1 MALKRESRI
10 FRYFQHVLILTDV
23 EVHAKRD
30 QESMSA
36 FAPQAVRIL
45 RSGAEAVEYISANP
59 VDLVLCDSVLADM
72 PGVKFVNI
80 LRRNMRLKMLPVV
93 MVTLENQKSHVLD
106 AIAAGCIGYV
116 LRPYSPETLER
127 YLVMAK
133 QLVHYPEIE
142 DMQLDEGRDMVSAG
156 NFDEAIETFEE
167 IITIQDEAQ
176 HYYDLGYRFLLEERY
191 GKAIVAFKKALRIN
205 DLYAEAYK
213 GLAEAYKG
221 KGDDANYLSCM
232 QKASEIYAQ
241 FDRLEEAKQT
251 FIEVLKCQSDSPNPY
266 NTLGVNLRKQGD
278 YTGAIHA
285 YKQALQ
291 ITPRDENIHFNLG
304 KALYYMGDIENA
316 GRWLDSALSL
326 NCDFPEAERLY
337 MRIFNHAWQ
346 PEAGRLR
353 QSKSASPKA
362 QKDI

>member
-1 MALKRESRI
+1 MALKRESSV
-10 FRYFQHVLILTDV
+10 FRSFQHVLILTDV
-23 EVHAKRD
+23 EVHARRD
-30 QESMSA
+30 QEAMSA
-36 FAPQAVRIL
+36 FAPQTMRIL
-45 RSGAEAVEYISANP
+45 RSGAEAVDYVGNHP
-59 VDLVLCDSVLADM
+59 VDLVLCDSTLMDM

-93 MVTLENQKSHVLD
+93 MITLENQKSHVLD

-116 LRPYSPETLER
+116 LRPYAPETLER

-133 QLVHYPEIE
+133 RLVHYPEIE
-142 DMQLDEGRDMVSAG
+142 DMQLEEAKDMVSMG

-167 IITIQDEAQ
+167 ILTIQDEAQ
-176 HYYDLGYRFLLEERY
+176 HYYDLGYRYLTEERY

-205 DLYAEAYK
+205 DLFAEAYK

-221 KGDDANYLSCM
+221 KGDTENYRRYM

-251 FIEVLKCQSDSPNPY
+251 FIEVLKYQSDSPNPF

-278 YTGAIHA
+278 YVGAIHA

-291 ITPRDENIHFNLG
+291 ITPKDENIHFNLG
-304 KALYYMGDIENA
+304 KAYYYMGEIENS
-316 GRWLDSALSL
+316 GKWLNSALSL
-326 NCDFPEAERLY
+326 NSDFPEAEKLY
-337 MRIFNHAWQ
+337 MRLFNRAWR
-346 PEAGRLR
+346 PEDGRTR
-353 QSKSASPKA
+353 KPRSATPKA